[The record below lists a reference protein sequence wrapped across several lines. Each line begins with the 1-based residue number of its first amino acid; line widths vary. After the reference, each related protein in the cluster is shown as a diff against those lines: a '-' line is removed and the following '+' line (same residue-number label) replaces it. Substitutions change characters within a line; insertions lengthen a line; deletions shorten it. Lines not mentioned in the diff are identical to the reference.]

1 MMEDTRLE
9 DIRLEEQVR
18 SALAPTPTEM
28 YRMQDRLQQTI
39 RAEAVW
45 RTFTTVMILSSRNIQ
60 GCIAHSQA
68 TAVSAAQYYRL
79 GG

>member
-1 MMEDTRLE
+1 MTEETQMEDTRLE
-9 DIRLEEQVR
+9 EQIW
-18 SALAPTPTEM
+18 SALAPTPSEM
-28 YRMQDRLQQTI
+28 YRMQDRLQQAV

-68 TAVSAAQYYRL
+68 AAVSAARYYRL
-79 GG
+79 GR